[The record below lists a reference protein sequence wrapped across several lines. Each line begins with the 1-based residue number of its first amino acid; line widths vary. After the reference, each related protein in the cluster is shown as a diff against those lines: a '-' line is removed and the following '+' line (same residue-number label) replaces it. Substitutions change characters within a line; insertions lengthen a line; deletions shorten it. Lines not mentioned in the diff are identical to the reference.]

1 MTDQALADAL
11 GVRPETLQRY
21 LTEGDEIPLNR
32 QARLA
37 LYVIA
42 CVPRFVR
49 EGNRLRQQVA
59 AAITYR
65 ARDGGRY
72 ESPALVADSPSPRP
86 RD

>member
-1 MTDQALADAL
+1 MTDHALADAL

-21 LTEGDEIPLNR
+21 LTEGEEIPLNR

-42 CVPRFVR
+42 CVPRFIR

-59 AAITYR
+59 AAISYQV
-65 ARDGGRY
+65 RDRERF
-72 ESPALVADSPSPRP
+72 ESSPSSP
-86 RD
+86 